1 MPPKVLYPDGDG
13 IAEVGGVMSVNYSTA
28 ENISFYTMSSFIGR
42 DAGENYRK
50 TLGLTDWVAKNF
62 ELLNLGE
69 VPYDS
74 RQVNSLSRARWQQF
88 TMDFLERWMAPH
100 STRHVIRKGMDGRDG
115 AEFMMFPHPDDS
127 LGTKLQGRNGELPC
141 ARFKI
146 SDDGVLKVFAFRGE
160 RIAKIESTDLVATIA
175 IDEQDAYSGSGW
187 VAAPNE
193 FLSKLRSLQSQIME
207 TENEL
212 KDWFAYLEWYEHMHN
227 ENAWTGE
234 IVSAQLL
241 QDDPPI
247 ASLNLKSSGRSL
259 ELLKRLSWN
268 WGPKSYIT
276 KSPSKE
282 EIEIASDEA
291 IQAFEQKMEV
301 GDVKKPRNQPKSKEM
316 VTVNVRLNRPI
327 SSNVLEQWIGQ
338 TLINDSKDDYGTL
351 NRERKGLER
360 LRDMEAPS
368 DMHKWIFDIEN
379 ASPGPLEPPT
389 LQYPLVD
396 RLNKEQEWAVRSAL
410 AAPDVY
416 FIQGPPGT
424 GKTTVIA
431 ELVNQITQDGGRVLV
446 ASQTNLAVDN
456 ALGRLGHKT
465 NVRPIRWL
473 GKYASIDPDPES
485 KPFLEDNVVQS
496 FFLPSIQNECELAQ
510 TEALNLRSA
519 WKAIEEFTAN
529 GKAIALQVESNQK
542 LLSESRHQRAVLL
555 QEQAIAEKKNQDNEE
570 QNNILQ
576 QSLGFMERGKW
587 ELIDVS
593 RLNDN
598 SGIGGQ
604 VKQIN
609 ELDNEQK
616 RMPIL
621 EECLKLLNDF
631 DITGDVDPAQ
641 AKLRQEMNDAA
652 AELNFDKAK
661 SLKEELEQMEH
672 QQSEQASKGWPA
684 TSKVLARLGRKLNH
698 DDLLNLSSLLQPPS
712 DIDAIS
718 EQLRTEF
725 GNEMS
730 TIKDNVY
737 VLEDIKSSAIAEIQL
752 HLEGSSS
759 GSTKSESSV
768 ISEQNITALDEKI
781 NLVKRKVTDIHQEYQ
796 SLISPLPEE
805 VNSHGT
811 DELEGSASEAIS
823 IQVLFKEIAAS
834 GKAWQNTHRVRYQNE
849 ELWMDLRKDWIEAL
863 NDTSESSIDDLKS
876 LYLEL
881 VNVHGVTTAQSGS
894 WHWYG
899 EHATEPFDVVII
911 DEISKATPPEIIL
924 PSLLGRKVI
933 WVGDHRQLAPEFND
947 PKKKT
952 SEDEDTYDGE
962 NEDGKGRFR
971 DMVTTALFER
981 HFIGAHESL
990 KSSLNVQYR
999 MHQQIMS
1006 AINPFYEGKLQCGLT
1021 VEAQEINKQH
1031 GISIRKK
1038 DSWGLENKGSE
1049 LIHPRR
1055 HMYWVD
1061 SALTRKNMYC
1071 GEEKIG
1077 TSYFNAR
1084 EIELAEHLFEEI
1096 NTQVGEWKRDINR
1109 LEELIEL
1116 QQSGEPELSEK
1127 EAQELLALLSKQK
1140 ELEANLSHVD
1150 RHGTLPVAFI
1160 TFYAAQKSQFDT
1172 KVFAGSSNTTEN
1184 RWKHLNIRVDTV
1196 DRFQGAESPI
1206 VIVSMVRSAPLR
1218 KGDQANLK
1226 RLLEQQAPSQK
1237 ILVNS
1242 NANKDQ
1248 VNIMPP
1254 HTGFAKSPNRV
1265 NVAYSRAQNLLI
1277 VLGNRWAWNGV
1288 KVNIKRD
1295 DGEKERFPYYKQ
1307 LMNNTI
1313 RGGMLDGRNLL

>member
-1 MPPKVLYPDGDG
+1 MPAEVLYSVDEGVVNTG
-13 IAEVGGVMSVNYSTA
+13 EVMATNYSSS
-28 ENISFYTMSSFIGR
+28 ESISFYTMSSFIGR
-42 DAGENYRK
+42 DAGENFRK

-62 ELLNLGE
+62 ELLDLGE

-74 RQVNSLSRARWQQF
+74 RQVNSLTRARWQQF

-100 STRHVIRKGMDGRDG
+100 TTRHVIRRGMDGRDG
-115 AEFMMFPHPDDS
+115 AEFMMFPHPDDA
-127 LGTKLQGRNGELPC
+127 LGSELQGRNGELPC

-146 SDDGVLKVFAFRGE
+146 TDDGVLKGFAFRGE
-160 RIAKIESTDLVATIA
+160 RIAKIELTDLVATIA
-175 IDEQDAYSGSGW
+175 INEQDAYSGSGW
-187 VAAPNE
+187 ISAPND

-241 QDDPPI
+241 QEDPPI
-247 ASLNLKSSGRSL
+247 ASLDLKSSGRSL
-259 ELLKRLSWN
+259 GLLKSLSWN
-268 WGPKSYIT
+268 WGPKSYIAN
-276 KSPSKE
+276 SPSTE
-282 EIEIASDEA
+282 EIETASDEA
-291 IQAFEQKMEV
+291 IQAFDQKMEIGV
-301 GDVKKPRNQPKSKEM
+301 VKRPRTQPKSKKI
-316 VTVNVRLNRPI
+316 VTVNVRLNQPI
-327 SSNVLEQWIGQ
+327 SSNILEQWIGQ

-368 DMHKWIFDIEN
+368 DMHKWIFDIEK
-379 ASPGPLEPPT
+379 AAPGPLEPPA

-396 RLNKEQEWAVRSAL
+396 RLNEEQGWAVRSAL

-510 TEALNLRSA
+510 TEALKLRSA
-519 WKAIEEFTAN
+519 WKAIEEFAVN
-529 GKAIALQVESNQK
+529 GEAVSLQVESNQK
-542 LLSESRHQRAVLL
+542 LLSESRQQRAVLL
-555 QEQAIAEKKNQDNEE
+555 QEQTMAEKKNQDHES

-576 QSLGFMERGKW
+576 QSLHFMERGEW
-587 ELIDVS
+587 EMIDVS
-593 RLNDN
+593 RLNDG
-598 SGIGGQ
+598 SQIDGQ

-609 ELDNEQK
+609 ELDNKQK
-616 RMPIL
+616 MMPIL
-621 EECLKLLNDF
+621 EECLNLLNDF

-661 SLKEELEQMEH
+661 SLKEELEHMEH
-672 QQSEQASKGWPA
+672 QQSDQANKGWA
-684 TSKVLARLGRKLNH
+684 STSKDIARLGRKLNH
-698 DDLLNLSSLLQPPS
+698 DELLNLSSSLQPPS

-718 EQLRTEF
+718 EQFRIEF
-725 GNEMS
+725 GNEVS
-730 TIKDNVY
+730 TIENEVQL
-737 VLEDIKSSAIAEIQL
+737 LEELKSSAIAEIQL
-752 HLEGSSS
+752 RLENFPLESMR
-759 GSTKSESSV
+759 SESGALH
-768 ISEQNITALDEKI
+768 EQNIAELEQKI
-781 NLVKRKVTDIHQEYQ
+781 NLLDRKATDLSRDYQ
-796 SLISPLPEE
+796 ALLLPLPEE
-805 VNSHGT
+805 VKSHENF
-811 DELEGSASEAIS
+811 DE
-823 IQVLFKEIAAS
+823 VAAS
-834 GKAWQNTHRVRYQNE
+834 GNTWQDTHRVRYQNE
-849 ELWMDLRKDWIEAL
+849 ERWMDLRKDWIESL

-947 PKKKT
+947 PRKKT
-952 SEDEDTYDGE
+952 SEDEDTYEG
-962 NEDGKGRFR
+962 DGKGRFR

-981 HFIGAHESL
+981 HFIGAHKSL

-1006 AINPFYEGKLQCGLT
+1006 AINPFYEGKLQCGHT
-1021 VEAQEINKQH
+1021 DEAQKIIKQH

-1049 LIHPRR
+1049 LITPRR

-1071 GEEKIG
+1071 AEDKMGY
-1077 TSYFNAR
+1077 SYFNAR
-1084 EIELAEHLFEEI
+1084 EIELAEHLFEEM
-1096 NTQVGEWKRDINR
+1096 NAQVGTWKEEIPVQEWAEHPHLCHI
-1109 LEELIEL
+1109 
-1116 QQSGEPELSEK
+1116 
-1127 EAQELLALLSKQK
+1127 
-1140 ELEANLSHVD
+1140 D

-1160 TFYAAQKSQFDT
+1160 TFYAAQKFKFES
-1172 KVFAGSSNTTEN
+1172 KAFAGSSNTTEK

-1206 VIVSMVRSAPLR
+1206 VVVSMVRSAPLH
-1218 KGDQANLK
+1218 KGGQANLK
-1226 RLLEQQAPSQK
+1226 RLLKQSAPSQNV
-1237 ILVNS
+1237 LVNS
-1242 NANKDQ
+1242 NANKNQ

-1265 NVAYSRAQNLLI
+1265 NVAFSRAQNLLI

-1295 DGEKERFPYYKQ
+1295 DGEWERFAYYKQ

>member
-1 MPPKVLYPDGDG
+1 MPTKVLYPVGDG
-13 IAEVGGVMSVNYSTA
+13 IAEVGGVMSANYSTA

-160 RIAKIESTDLVATIA
+160 RIAKIESTDLVVTIA

-259 ELLKRLSWN
+259 GLLKRLSWN

-301 GDVKKPRNQPKSKEM
+301 GDVKKPRNQPKNKKI

-327 SSNVLEQWIGQ
+327 SSDVLEQWIGQ

-379 ASPGPLEPPT
+379 ASPGPLEPPA

-542 LLSESRHQRAVLL
+542 LLSESRQQRAVLL
-555 QEQAIAEKKNQDNEE
+555 QEQAIDEKKNQDNEE

-576 QSLGFMERGKW
+576 QSLGFMERGEW

-593 RLNDN
+593 RLNDD

-661 SLKEELEQMEH
+661 SLKEELEHMER

-712 DIDAIS
+712 EIDTIS

-725 GNEMS
+725 GNEMA
-730 TIKDNVY
+730 TIGDNVH
-737 VLEDIKSSAIAEIQL
+737 VLEGLKSSAIAGIHLQ
-752 HLEGSSS
+752 LEGGSS
-759 GSTKSESSV
+759 GSSKSEFSV
-768 ISEQNITALDEKI
+768 PYEQNITVLGEKI
-781 NLVKRKVTDIHQEYQ
+781 NLLKRKVTDLHEEYQ
-796 SLISPLPEE
+796 ALISPLPEE
-805 VNSHGT
+805 VYSQEKE
-811 DELEGSASEAIS
+811 ELERGRSDAILA
-823 IQVLFKEIAAS
+823 QMTFKEIAAS
-834 GKAWQNTHRVRYQNE
+834 GESWQNTHRVRYQNE

-1006 AINPFYEGKLQCGLT
+1006 AINPFYEGKLQCGHT
-1021 VEAQEINKQH
+1021 DEAQKINKQH

-1084 EIELAEHLFEEI
+1084 EIELAEHLFEEM
-1096 NTQVGEWKRDINR
+1096 NAQVGTWKEEIPVDEWAKHPHLCHI
-1109 LEELIEL
+1109 
-1116 QQSGEPELSEK
+1116 
-1127 EAQELLALLSKQK
+1127 
-1140 ELEANLSHVD
+1140 D

-1172 KVFAGSSNTTEN
+1172 KVFAGSSNTTEK
-1184 RWKHLNIRVDTV
+1184 RWNHLNIRVDTV

-1206 VIVSMVRSAPLR
+1206 VIVSMVRSAPLG
-1218 KGDQANLK
+1218 KGGQTNLK
-1226 RLLEQQAPSQK
+1226 RFLEQSVPLQNV
-1237 ILVNS
+1237 LVNY
-1242 NANKDQ
+1242 NANKNQ

-1254 HTGFAKSPNRV
+1254 DTGFAKSPNRV

>member
-1 MPPKVLYPDGDG
+1 MPTKVLYPVGDG
-13 IAEVGGVMSVNYSTA
+13 IAEVGGVMSANYSTA

-141 ARFKI
+141 ARFNI

-175 IDEQDAYSGSGW
+175 IDEQDAYSSSGW

-234 IVSAQLL
+234 IVSAQLF
-241 QDDPPI
+241 QEDPPI

-259 ELLKRLSWN
+259 GLLNRLSWN

-291 IQAFEQKMEV
+291 IQAFEQKMEI

-542 LLSESRHQRAVLL
+542 LLSESRQQRAVLL
-555 QEQAIAEKKNQDNEE
+555 QEQAIDEKKNQDNEE

-576 QSLGFMERGKW
+576 QSLGFMERGEW

-593 RLNDN
+593 RLNDD

-661 SLKEELEQMEH
+661 SLKEELDHMEH
-672 QQSEQASKGWPA
+672 HQSEQASKGWPA

-712 DIDAIS
+712 EIDTIS

-725 GNEMS
+725 GNEMA
-730 TIKDNVY
+730 TIGDNVH
-737 VLEDIKSSAIAEIQL
+737 VLEGLKSSAIAGIHLQ
-752 HLEGSSS
+752 LEGASS
-759 GSTKSESSV
+759 GSSESEFSV
-768 ISEQNITALDEKI
+768 PFEQNITALGEKI
-781 NLVKRKVTDIHQEYQ
+781 NLLKRKVTDLHEEYQ
-796 SLISPLPEE
+796 ALISPLPEE
-805 VNSHGT
+805 VHSQEKE
-811 DELEGSASEAIS
+811 ELERGMSDAMLA
-823 IQVLFKEIAAS
+823 QVTFKEIAAS
-834 GKAWQNTHRVRYQNE
+834 GKSWQNAHRVRYQNE

-1006 AINPFYEGKLQCGLT
+1006 AINPFYERKLRCGHT
-1021 VEAQEINKQH
+1021 DEAQINKQH

-1084 EIELAEHLFEEI
+1084 EIELAEHLFEEM
-1096 NTQVGEWKRDINR
+1096 NAQVGTWKEEIPVDEWAKHPHLCHI
-1109 LEELIEL
+1109 
-1116 QQSGEPELSEK
+1116 
-1127 EAQELLALLSKQK
+1127 
-1140 ELEANLSHVD
+1140 D

-1206 VIVSMVRSAPLR
+1206 VIVSMVRSAPLG
-1218 KGDQANLK
+1218 KGGQANLK

-1265 NVAYSRAQNLLI
+1265 NVAFSRAQNLLI

>member
-1 MPPKVLYPDGDG
+1 M
-13 IAEVGGVMSVNYSTA
+13 
-28 ENISFYTMSSFIGR
+28 
-42 DAGENYRK
+42 
-50 TLGLTDWVAKNF
+50 AKNF

-141 ARFKI
+141 ARFNI

-175 IDEQDAYSGSGW
+175 IDEQDAYSSSGW

-234 IVSAQLL
+234 IVSAQLF
-241 QDDPPI
+241 QEDPPI

-259 ELLKRLSWN
+259 GLLNRLSWN

-291 IQAFEQKMEV
+291 IQAFEQKMEI

-542 LLSESRHQRAVLL
+542 LLSESRQQRAVLL
-555 QEQAIAEKKNQDNEE
+555 QEQAIDEKKNQDNEE

-576 QSLGFMERGKW
+576 QSLGFMERGEW

-593 RLNDN
+593 RLNDD

-661 SLKEELEQMEH
+661 SLKEELDHMEH
-672 QQSEQASKGWPA
+672 HQSEQASKGWPA

-712 DIDAIS
+712 EIDTIS

-725 GNEMS
+725 GNEMA
-730 TIKDNVY
+730 TIGDNVH
-737 VLEDIKSSAIAEIQL
+737 VLEGLKSSAIAGIHLQ
-752 HLEGSSS
+752 LEGASS
-759 GSTKSESSV
+759 GSSESEFSV
-768 ISEQNITALDEKI
+768 PFEQNITALGEKI
-781 NLVKRKVTDIHQEYQ
+781 NLLKRKVTDLHEEYQ
-796 SLISPLPEE
+796 ALISPLPEE
-805 VNSHGT
+805 VHSQEKE
-811 DELEGSASEAIS
+811 ELERGMSDAMLA
-823 IQVLFKEIAAS
+823 QVTFKEIAAS
-834 GKAWQNTHRVRYQNE
+834 GKSWQNTHRVRYQNE

-1006 AINPFYEGKLQCGLT
+1006 AINPFYERKLRCGHT
-1021 VEAQEINKQH
+1021 DEAQINKQH

-1084 EIELAEHLFEEI
+1084 EIELAEHLFEEM
-1096 NTQVGEWKRDINR
+1096 NAQVGTWKEEIPVDEWAKHPHLCHI
-1109 LEELIEL
+1109 
-1116 QQSGEPELSEK
+1116 
-1127 EAQELLALLSKQK
+1127 
-1140 ELEANLSHVD
+1140 D

-1172 KVFAGSSNTTEN
+1172 KVFAGSSNTTEK
-1184 RWKHLNIRVDTV
+1184 RWNHLNIRVDTV

-1206 VIVSMVRSAPLR
+1206 VIVSMVRSAPLG
-1218 KGDQANLK
+1218 KGGQANLK

-1265 NVAYSRAQNLLI
+1265 NVAFSRAQNLLI

>member
-1 MPPKVLYPDGDG
+1 MTAKSLYSVAGKSKRGGDIVVKEFSSSG
-13 IAEVGGVMSVNYSTA
+13 QIP
-28 ENISFYTMSSFIGR
+28 IYTTPGFLGR
-42 DAGENYRK
+42 DDDGKFRK

-62 ELLNLGE
+62 ELLDLGE
-69 VPYDS
+69 APHDS
-74 RQVNSLSRARWQQF
+74 RQVNPFTRARWEQF
-88 TMDFLERWMAPH
+88 TIEILERWMAPH
-100 STRHVIRKGMDGRDG
+100 STRHIIRRGMDGRDG
-115 AEFMMFPHPDDS
+115 PMFMLFPHPDDA
-127 LGTKLQGRNGELPC
+127 LGMKLQGRNGELPC
-141 ARFKI
+141 ARFSLTEEGAI
-146 SDDGVLKVFAFRGE
+146 LVHSFRSE
-160 RIAKIESTDLVATIA
+160 RIAKVESTDLVATIA
-175 IDEQDAYSGSGW
+175 FDEQYAFSASGW
-187 VAAPNE
+187 IAAPSN
-193 FLSKLRSLQSQIME
+193 FINQLDSLQSQIME
-207 TENEL
+207 TEKEL

-234 IVSAQLL
+234 IISAQLI
-241 QDDPPI
+241 QEEPPT
-247 ASLNLKSSGRSL
+247 ASLNLKSSGRSKG
-259 ELLKRLSWN
+259 LLKRLPRWK
-268 WGPKSYIT
+268 GPRAYIT
-276 KSPSKE
+276 PSATKE
-282 EIEIASDEA
+282 EIETTPDEA
-291 IQAFEQKMEV
+291 IQAFDKKMEIGFV
-301 GDVKKPRNQPKSKEM
+301 TKPNNQPRNKKI
-316 VTVNVRLNRPI
+316 VTVQIRLKQPI
-327 SSNVLEQWIGQ
+327 SDNDIQQWIGQ

-351 NRERKGLER
+351 TRERKGLER

-379 ASPGPLEPPT
+379 AAPGPLEPPA
-389 LQYPLVD
+389 LAHPLVD

-510 TEALNLRSA
+510 TEALNLRSS
-519 WKAIEEFTAN
+519 WKAIEQFAVN
-529 GKAIALQVESNQK
+529 GEVVSLQVESNQK
-542 LLSESRHQRAVLL
+542 LLSESRQQRAVLL
-555 QEQAIAEKKNQDNEE
+555 QEQAISEKKNQDHEY

-576 QSLGFMERGKW
+576 QSLGFMERGEW
-587 ELIDVS
+587 EMIDVS
-593 RLNDN
+593 RLNDG
-598 SGIGGQ
+598 SQIDGQ

-609 ELDNEQK
+609 ELDNKQK
-616 RMPIL
+616 MVPIL
-621 EECLKLLNDF
+621 EECLDILNDF

-661 SLKEELEQMEH
+661 SLKEELEHMEH
-672 QQSEQASKGWPA
+672 QQSDQANKGWA
-684 TSKVLARLGRKLNH
+684 STSKDIARLGRKLNH
-698 DDLLNLSSLLQPPS
+698 DELLNLSSLLQPPA

-730 TIKDNVY
+730 TIEDNVH
-737 VLEDIKSSAIAEIQL
+737 VLEGLKSSAIAEIQL
-752 HLEGSSS
+752 HLEESSS

-768 ISEQNITALDEKI
+768 IFEQNITALDEKI
-781 NLVKRKVTDIHQEYQ
+781 SLLNRKLTDLYQEYQ
-796 SLISPLPEE
+796 TLLSPLPEE

-811 DELEGSASEAIS
+811 DESERGASEAIS
-823 IQVLFKEIAAS
+823 IQVPFNEIAAS
-834 GKAWQNTHRVRYQNE
+834 GEAWQNTHRVRYQNE

-952 SEDEDTYDGE
+952 SEDEDTYDDG
-962 NEDGKGRFR
+962 GKGRFR

-1006 AINPFYEGKLQCGLT
+1006 AINPFYEGKLKCGLT
-1021 VEAQEINKQH
+1021 DEAQKTNKQH

-1049 LIHPRR
+1049 LITPRR
-1055 HMYWVD
+1055 HMYWID
-1061 SALTRKNMYC
+1061 SALTRTNMYC
-1071 GEEKIG
+1071 GEEKKG
-1077 TSYFNAR
+1077 TSYFNTR
-1084 EIELAEHLFEEI
+1084 EVELAEHLFDEM
-1096 NTQVGEWKRDINR
+1096 NTQVGEWKRDFNR
-1109 LEELIEL
+1109 LQQLIEL
-1116 QQSGEPELSEK
+1116 QQSGERELSEK
-1127 EAQELLALLSKQK
+1127 ETQELLALMEKQK

-1150 RHGTLPVAFI
+1150 HHGTLPVAFI
-1160 TFYAAQKSQFDT
+1160 TFYRAQKLQFDS
-1172 KVFAGSSNTTEN
+1172 KVFAGSSNKTEK
-1184 RWKHLNIRVDTV
+1184 RWEHLNVRVDTV

-1206 VIVSMVRSAPLR
+1206 VIVSMVRSAPLVE
-1218 KGDQANLK
+1218 GDQAKLK
-1226 RLLEQQAPSQK
+1226 RLLKKQTPSNK
-1237 ILVNS
+1237 WLVNY
-1242 NANKDQ
+1242 NGNKDQ
-1248 VNIMPP
+1248 VNIAPP
-1254 HTGFAKSPNRV
+1254 DTGFAKSPNRV

-1288 KVNIKRD
+1288 KVKIVRD
-1295 DGEKERFPYYKQ
+1295 NEDIEHPRYYQQ

>member
-737 VLEDIKSSAIAEIQL
+737 LLEDIKSSAIAEIQL

>member
-1 MPPKVLYPDGDG
+1 M
-13 IAEVGGVMSVNYSTA
+13 
-28 ENISFYTMSSFIGR
+28 
-42 DAGENYRK
+42 
-50 TLGLTDWVAKNF
+50 
-62 ELLNLGE
+62 
-69 VPYDS
+69 
-74 RQVNSLSRARWQQF
+74 
-88 TMDFLERWMAPH
+88 
-100 STRHVIRKGMDGRDG
+100 
-115 AEFMMFPHPDDS
+115 
-127 LGTKLQGRNGELPC
+127 
-141 ARFKI
+141 
-146 SDDGVLKVFAFRGE
+146 
-160 RIAKIESTDLVATIA
+160 
-175 IDEQDAYSGSGW
+175 
-187 VAAPNE
+187 
-193 FLSKLRSLQSQIME
+193 
-207 TENEL
+207 
-212 KDWFAYLEWYEHMHN
+212 
-227 ENAWTGE
+227 
-234 IVSAQLL
+234 
-241 QDDPPI
+241 
-247 ASLNLKSSGRSL
+247 
-259 ELLKRLSWN
+259 
-268 WGPKSYIT
+268 
-276 KSPSKE
+276 
-282 EIEIASDEA
+282 
-291 IQAFEQKMEV
+291 
-301 GDVKKPRNQPKSKEM
+301 
-316 VTVNVRLNRPI
+316 
-327 SSNVLEQWIGQ
+327 
-338 TLINDSKDDYGTL
+338 
-351 NRERKGLER
+351 
-360 LRDMEAPS
+360 
-368 DMHKWIFDIEN
+368 
-379 ASPGPLEPPT
+379 
-389 LQYPLVD
+389 
-396 RLNKEQEWAVRSAL
+396 
-410 AAPDVY
+410 
-416 FIQGPPGT
+416 
-424 GKTTVIA
+424 
-431 ELVNQITQDGGRVLV
+431 
-446 ASQTNLAVDN
+446 
-456 ALGRLGHKT
+456 
-465 NVRPIRWL
+465 
-473 GKYASIDPDPES
+473 
-485 KPFLEDNVVQS
+485 
-496 FFLPSIQNECELAQ
+496 
-510 TEALNLRSA
+510 
-519 WKAIEEFTAN
+519 
-529 GKAIALQVESNQK
+529 
-542 LLSESRHQRAVLL
+542 
-555 QEQAIAEKKNQDNEE
+555 AEKKNQDREE

-576 QSLGFMERGKW
+576 QSLALMERDEW
-587 ELIDVS
+587 VMVDLS
-593 RLNDN
+593 RLNND
-598 SGIGGQ
+598 SGIGEQ

-609 ELDNEQK
+609 ELDSKQK
-616 RMPIL
+616 TMPIL
-621 EECLKLLNDF
+621 KKCLELLNDF

-661 SLKEELEQMEH
+661 TLKEELEHMEH
-672 QQSEQASKGWPA
+672 QQSDQAKKGWA
-684 TSKVLARLGRKLNH
+684 STSKNIARLGRKLNH
-698 DDLLNLSSLLQPPS
+698 DGLLNLSTSLQPPS

-718 EQLRTEF
+718 EQFRIEF
-725 GNEMS
+725 GNEVS
-730 TIKDNVY
+730 AIEDNVH
-737 VLEDIKSSAIAEIQL
+737 VLEGLKSSAIAEIQL
-752 HLEGSSS
+752 HLERSSS

-768 ISEQNITALDEKI
+768 PYEQNITVLDEKI
-781 NLVKRKVTDIHQEYQ
+781 NLLKRKVTDLHEEYQ
-796 SLISPLPEE
+796 ALISPLPEE
-805 VNSHGT
+805 VHSQEKE
-811 DELEGSASEAIS
+811 ELERGMSDAILA
-823 IQVLFKEIAAS
+823 QMTFKEIAAS
-834 GKAWQNTHRVRYQNE
+834 GKSWQNTHRVRYQNE

-1248 VNIMPP
+1248 VNIKPP

>member
-1 MPPKVLYPDGDG
+1 M
-13 IAEVGGVMSVNYSTA
+13 
-28 ENISFYTMSSFIGR
+28 
-42 DAGENYRK
+42 
-50 TLGLTDWVAKNF
+50 
-62 ELLNLGE
+62 
-69 VPYDS
+69 
-74 RQVNSLSRARWQQF
+74 
-88 TMDFLERWMAPH
+88 
-100 STRHVIRKGMDGRDG
+100 
-115 AEFMMFPHPDDS
+115 
-127 LGTKLQGRNGELPC
+127 
-141 ARFKI
+141 
-146 SDDGVLKVFAFRGE
+146 
-160 RIAKIESTDLVATIA
+160 
-175 IDEQDAYSGSGW
+175 
-187 VAAPNE
+187 
-193 FLSKLRSLQSQIME
+193 
-207 TENEL
+207 
-212 KDWFAYLEWYEHMHN
+212 
-227 ENAWTGE
+227 
-234 IVSAQLL
+234 
-241 QDDPPI
+241 
-247 ASLNLKSSGRSL
+247 
-259 ELLKRLSWN
+259 
-268 WGPKSYIT
+268 SYIT
-276 KSPSKE
+276 QAGLKQE
-282 EIEIASDEA
+282 MENASDEA
-291 IQAFEQKMEV
+291 LKALDQKMKIGYV
-301 GDVKKPRNQPKSKEM
+301 TKPSNQPNNKKI
-316 VTVNVRLNRPI
+316 VTVNVRLHQPI
-327 SSNVLEQWIGQ
+327 TANTLEQWIGL

-379 ASPGPLEPPT
+379 ASPGPLEPPA

-510 TEALNLRSA
+510 TEALNLHSA
-519 WKAIEEFTAN
+519 WKSIEEFTVN

-542 LLSESRHQRAVLL
+542 LLSESRQQRAVLL
-555 QEQAIAEKKNQDNEE
+555 QEQAIAEKKNQDYEE
-570 QNNILQ
+570 QNNIRQ
-576 QSLGFMERGKW
+576 QSLGFMERGEW

-593 RLNDN
+593 RLNDD

-661 SLKEELEQMEH
+661 SLKEELEHMEH
-672 QQSEQASKGWPA
+672 QQSEQSSKGWPA

-712 DIDAIS
+712 EIDTIS
-718 EQLRTEF
+718 EQLQIEF
-725 GNEMS
+725 GNEMA
-730 TIKDNVY
+730 TIGDNVH
-737 VLEDIKSSAIAEIQL
+737 VLEGLKSSAITGIHLQ
-752 HLEGSSS
+752 LEGASS
-759 GSTKSESSV
+759 GSSESEFSV
-768 ISEQNITALDEKI
+768 PYEQNITVLDEKI
-781 NLVKRKVTDIHQEYQ
+781 NLLKRKVTDLHEEYQ
-796 SLISPLPEE
+796 ALISPLPEE
-805 VNSHGT
+805 VHSQEKE
-811 DELEGSASEAIS
+811 ELERGMSDAIS
-823 IQVLFKEIAAS
+823 AKMTFDEIVAS

-1006 AINPFYEGKLQCGLT
+1006 AINPFYEGKLKCGLT
-1021 VEAQEINKQH
+1021 DEAQKTNKQH

-1049 LIHPRR
+1049 LITPRR

-1061 SALTRKNMYC
+1061 SALTRQNMYC
-1071 GEEKIG
+1071 AEEERG

-1084 EIELAEHLFEEI
+1084 EIELAEHLFEEM
-1096 NTQVGEWKRDINR
+1096 NAQVGTWKEEIPVDEWAKHPYLCHI
-1109 LEELIEL
+1109 
-1116 QQSGEPELSEK
+1116 
-1127 EAQELLALLSKQK
+1127 
-1140 ELEANLSHVD
+1140 D
-1150 RHGTLPVAFI
+1150 RHGTMPVAFI
-1160 TFYAAQKSQFDT
+1160 TFYRAQKLQFDS
-1172 KVFAGSSNTTEN
+1172 KVFAGSSNSTEK
-1184 RWKHLNIRVDTV
+1184 RWKNLNIRVDTV

-1206 VIVSMVRSAPLR
+1206 VIVSMVRSAPLH
-1218 KGDQANLK
+1218 KGGQEHLK
-1226 RLLEQQAPSQK
+1226 RLLKQSVPLQNV
-1237 ILVNS
+1237 LVNY
-1242 NANKDQ
+1242 NANKNQ

-1265 NVAYSRAQNLLI
+1265 NVAFSRAQNLLI

-1288 KVNIKRD
+1288 KVKIVRD
-1295 DGEKERFPYYKQ
+1295 NGDKERPRYYQQ
-1307 LMNNTI
+1307 LMKNTI
-1313 RGGMLDGRNLL
+1313 KGGMLDGRNLL

>member
-1 MPPKVLYPDGDG
+1 MSPKVLYLADGG
-13 IAEVGGVMSVNYSTA
+13 TVKTGEMMGANYSSS
-28 ENISFYTMSSFIGR
+28 ESISFYTMSSFIGR
-42 DAGENYRK
+42 DAGENFRK

-69 VPYDS
+69 VPFDS
-74 RQVNSLSRARWQQF
+74 RQVNSLTRARWQQF

-100 STRHVIRKGMDGRDG
+100 TTRHVIRRGMDGRDG
-115 AEFMMFPHPDDS
+115 AEFMMFPHPDDA
-127 LGTKLQGRNGELPC
+127 LGSELQGRNGDLPC

-146 SDDGVLKVFAFRGE
+146 TDDGVLKVFAFRGE
-160 RIAKIESTDLVATIA
+160 RIAKIELTDLMATIA
-175 IDEQDAYSGSGW
+175 IDEQDAW
-187 VAAPNE
+187 EVRVWEQKAAPNE

-212 KDWFAYLEWYEHMHN
+212 KDWFAYLDWHEHMHN
-227 ENAWTGE
+227 QNAWTGE

-241 QDDPPI
+241 QEDPPI
-247 ASLNLKSSGRSL
+247 ASLGIKSSGRSL
-259 ELLKRLSWN
+259 ELLRRLPRRK
-268 WGPKSYIT
+268 GPMSYIT
-276 KSPSKE
+276 QAGLKQE
-282 EIEIASDEA
+282 MENASDEA
-291 IQAFEQKMEV
+291 LKALDQKMKIGYV
-301 GDVKKPRNQPKSKEM
+301 TKPSNQPNNKKI
-316 VTVNVRLNRPI
+316 VTVNVRLHQPI
-327 SSNVLEQWIGQ
+327 TANTLEQWIGL

-379 ASPGPLEPPT
+379 ASPGPLEPPA

-510 TEALNLRSA
+510 TEALNLHSA
-519 WKAIEEFTAN
+519 WKSIEEFTVN
-529 GKAIALQVESNQK
+529 GKAIALQVETNQK
-542 LLSESRHQRAVLL
+542 LLSESRQQRAVLL
-555 QEQAIAEKKNQDNEE
+555 QEQAIAEKKNQDYEE
-570 QNNILQ
+570 QNNIRQ
-576 QSLGFMERGKW
+576 QSLGFMERGEW

-593 RLNDN
+593 RLNDD

-661 SLKEELEQMEH
+661 SLKEELEHMEH
-672 QQSEQASKGWPA
+672 QQSEQSSKGWPA

-712 DIDAIS
+712 EIDTIS
-718 EQLRTEF
+718 EQLQIEF
-725 GNEMS
+725 GNEMA
-730 TIKDNVY
+730 TIGDNVH
-737 VLEDIKSSAIAEIQL
+737 VLEGLKSSAIAGIHLQ
-752 HLEGSSS
+752 LEGASS
-759 GSTKSESSV
+759 GSSESEFSV
-768 ISEQNITALDEKI
+768 PFEQNITVLDEKI
-781 NLVKRKVTDIHQEYQ
+781 NLLKRKVTDLHEEYQ
-796 SLISPLPEE
+796 ALISPLPEE
-805 VNSHGT
+805 VHSQEKE
-811 DELEGSASEAIS
+811 ELERGMSDAMLA
-823 IQVLFKEIAAS
+823 QVTFKEIAAS
-834 GKAWQNTHRVRYQNE
+834 GKSWQNAHRVRYQNE

-899 EHATEPFDVVII
+899 EHATEPFNVVII

-1006 AINPFYEGKLQCGLT
+1006 AINPFYEGKLKCGLT
-1021 VEAQEINKQH
+1021 DEAQKTNKQH

-1071 GEEKIG
+1071 GEEEIG

-1084 EIELAEHLFEEI
+1084 EIELAEHLFEEM
-1096 NTQVGEWKRDINR
+1096 NAQVGTWKEEIPVDEWAKHPYLCHI
-1109 LEELIEL
+1109 
-1116 QQSGEPELSEK
+1116 
-1127 EAQELLALLSKQK
+1127 
-1140 ELEANLSHVD
+1140 D

-1172 KVFAGSSNTTEN
+1172 KVFAGSSNTTEK
-1184 RWKHLNIRVDTV
+1184 RWNHLNIRVDTV

-1206 VIVSMVRSAPLR
+1206 VIVSMVRSAPLG
-1218 KGDQANLK
+1218 KGGQANLK

-1265 NVAYSRAQNLLI
+1265 NVAFSRAQNLLI

-1295 DGEKERFPYYKQ
+1295 DGEKEQFPYYKQ